1 MAVIVVTVLPRDQAD
16 VLPSFFDF
24 EPVTGV
30 NMTDRK
36 DMATEGAQDRLKGTA
51 KQVEGRIRSAV
62 GGATGDTGEQV
73 KGKGQ
78 EIKGKIQ
85 DKLGKAKQDLDPN
98 PGVDDE

>member
-1 MAVIVVTVLPRDQAD
+1 VIVVTVLPPDRAD
-16 VLPSFFDF
+16 VLPSVLNI

-36 DMATEGAQDRLKGTA
+36 DMAAEGAQDRLKGTA

-78 EIKGKIQ
+78 EIKGKVQ
-85 DKLGKAKQDLDPN
+85 EKFGRAKQDLDPD

>member
-1 MAVIVVTVLPRDQAD
+1 VIVVTVLPRNQAD
-16 VLPSFFDF
+16 VLASFFDF
-24 EPVTGV
+24 NPPMGV

-36 DMATEGAQDRLKGTA
+36 DMATEGAKDRLKGTA

-62 GGATGDTGEQV
+62 GGATGDTGEQL

-78 EIKGKIQ
+78 EMQEKF
-85 DKLGKAKQDLDPN
+85 GKAKQDLDPN